1 MSRRRNGR
9 KTGDRPGVF
18 GLGQSQPSD
27 LRVGGWAY
35 SFPSMLRH
43 FVIIGGL
50 LLLPVFAF
58 AGDMDE
64 KPFVKKRYSIEGSA
78 KIETT
83 SESTQLVF
91 SDDFKTKNGPDL
103 KVYLSK
109 IPLSELSEKDV
120 DGDAIRLS
128 VLKSHR
134 GAQSYTL
141 PTNIDISDYQ
151 SVVIQCE
158 AYSVLWGGFDL

>member
-1 MSRRRNGR
+1 MI
-9 KTGDRPGVF
+9 KHV
-18 GLGQSQPSD
+18 
-27 LRVGGWAY
+27 
-35 SFPSMLRH
+35 
-43 FVIIGGL
+43 FVIGGA
-50 LLLPVFAF
+50 LLLPLIAF
-58 AGDMDE
+58 AGDTGE

-78 KIETT
+78 MIDVSQEK
-83 SESTQLVF
+83 TQLVF

-120 DGDAIRLS
+120 DDEALRLS

-134 GAQSYTL
+134 GSQTYTI
-141 PTNIDISDYQ
+141 PSNIDISEYQ

>member
-1 MSRRRNGR
+1 MFRR
-9 KTGDRPGVF
+9 F
-18 GLGQSQPSD
+18 
-27 LRVGGWAY
+27 
-35 SFPSMLRH
+35 F
-43 FVIIGGL
+43 IIGGL
-50 LLLPVFAF
+50 LLLPAIAF
-58 AGDMDE
+58 AGDVDE

-78 KIETT
+78 KIE
-83 SESTQLVF
+83 SSPGSIQLVF

-109 IPLSELSEKDV
+109 IPLSDLSEKEV
-120 DGDAIRLS
+120 DGDAVRIS

-134 GAQSYTL
+134 GAQSYTIPSNL
-141 PTNIDISDYQ
+141 DISDYQ